1 MSDHNWKKAAPEV
14 PEEFHMKFEETLKQI
29 ENNKIIHYKK
39 KSTVEGG
46 AIMSD
51 HNWKKA
57 APEVPEEFHMKFEET
72 LKQIE
77 NNKII
82 HYKKKSRKM
91 MIRILATAAI
101 LCSLAVTTI
110 VAGELFQWNDV
121 LKKRL
126 NPSKEQQEFLA
137 DQGYIKGIGQSQT
150 QNGVTITL
158 VNTVQDQNLLYALF
172 KIETDDS
179 ISMDDTKGYIKGI
192 GQSQTQNGVTIT
204 LVNTVQDQNLLY
216 ALFKIETDDSISM
229 DDTTS
234 FENGLNVKIDGTST
248 YDMDELGSYGAGAG
262 LAYPEGISDISPHL
276 QYYEVSLFK
285 IDGTS
290 TYDMDEL
297 GSYGAGAGLAY
308 PEGISDISPHLQYYE
323 VSLSYNGDYDLS
335 GKTVQM
341 ELKNLTQGG
350 DKTEDGEV
358 VAEGVWKFEWTLDEI
373 RSMTKLDV
381 NRKCDFG
388 GYEITVDAME
398 LSPLKYTLYMDYEE
412 AMKVYEDERNRFEYN
427 GDDPGMDLTGR
438 THIDQVR

>member
-14 PEEFHMKFEETLKQI
+14 PEEFHMKFEETLEQI
-29 ENNKIIHYKK
+29 ENKKIIH
-39 KSTVEGG
+39 
-46 AIMSD
+46 
-51 HNWKKA
+51 H
-57 APEVPEEFHMKFEET
+57 
-72 LKQIE
+72 
-77 NNKII
+77 
-82 HYKKKSRKM
+82 KKKSRKM

-126 NPSKEQQEFLA
+126 NPSKEQQESLA

-179 ISMDDTKGYIKGI
+179 ISMDDT
-192 GQSQTQNGVTIT
+192 
-204 LVNTVQDQNLLY
+204 
-216 ALFKIETDDSISM
+216 
-229 DDTTS
+229 TS
-234 FENGLNVKIDGTST
+234 FEDGLNIKIDGTST
-248 YDMDELGSYGAGAG
+248 YDMDELGSR
-262 LAYPEGISDISPHL
+262 
-276 QYYEVSLFK
+276 
-285 IDGTS
+285 
-290 TYDMDEL
+290 
-297 GSYGAGAGLAY
+297 GAGAGLAY

-350 DKTEDGEV
+350 DKAEDGEV

-438 THIDQVR
+438 THIDQVRYEDGTVIKMDYESGGGIGGGEEKWDKENKTVTISGGFAQAIDVDKLEAVHFGNVDSWLTVR

>member
-1 MSDHNWKKAAPEV
+1 MQENNWKKAAPEV
-14 PEEFHMKFEETLKQI
+14 PEDFHMKFEETLKQI
-29 ENNKIIHYKK
+29 EDQKIISYKK
-39 KSTVEGG
+39 RS
-46 AIMSD
+46 
-51 HNWKKA
+51 KKR
-57 APEVPEEFHMKFEET
+57 MI
-72 LKQIE
+72 QI
-77 NNKII
+77 
-82 HYKKKSRKM
+82 
-91 MIRILATAAI
+91 LVAAAI
-101 LCSLAVTTI
+101 ACSLTVTTI
-110 VAGELFQWNDV
+110 VAGGLFQWNDV

-126 NPSKEQQEFLA
+126 NPSKEQQESLA

-179 ISMDDTKGYIKGI
+179 ISMDDT
-192 GQSQTQNGVTIT
+192 
-204 LVNTVQDQNLLY
+204 
-216 ALFKIETDDSISM
+216 
-229 DDTTS
+229 TS
-234 FENGLNVKIDGTST
+234 FEDGLNIKIDGTST

-276 QYYEVSLFK
+276 QYYE
-285 IDGTS
+285 I
-290 TYDMDEL
+290 
-297 GSYGAGAGLAY
+297 
-308 PEGISDISPHLQYYE
+308 
-323 VSLSYNGDYDLS
+323 SLSYNGDYDLS

-373 RSMTKLDV
+373 RSMMKLDV

-438 THIDQVR
+438 THIDQVRYEDGTVVKMDYESGGGIGGGEEKWDEEKGIVKISGGFAQVIDVDKLEAVHFGNVDSWLTVR